1 MGLPLGVNSGDVE
14 GDSLEPKHH
23 EESLG
28 EGAVSDLGPIT
39 ASLHEQFDLRLFFSH
54 GCDGDQE
61 AAVAGGTGR
70 GRAGKAVSQK
80 RFSPPDLGLALQR
93 HTSLI
98 RPAHSRRGLS
108 TSPAYSTPSGSST
121 TRSRTRS
128 SFFFFFFF
136 CL

>member
-1 MGLPLGVNSGDVE
+1 MGLKEEREWGVEAGAGEKCELPSRNLE
-14 GDSLEPKHH
+14 GGRGGRRCSY
-23 EESLG
+23 
-28 EGAVSDLGPIT
+28 
-39 ASLHEQFDLRLFFSH
+39 LHEQFDLRLFFSH

-93 HTSLI
+93 HTSPI

-108 TSPAYSTPSGSST
+108 TSPAYSTPSGSSS
-121 TRSRTRS
+121 TRSRT
-128 SFFFFFFF
+128 
-136 CL
+136 